1 MLQKATIRFYLSQA
15 RKIPT
20 IWDVNPLAYQ
30 RMSNALL
37 GAYSNRQF
45 GVLIRENLDMIT
57 DHQVAYAFQRIN
69 ELNLDADEDFYEYV
83 LPALK
88 EFVPNLTKDHPVSIA
103 TIIGTCGK
111 INVKDAS
118 LWQLFE
124 KKIVAD
130 RLYRY
135 IPLNDLVSMTQQVAL
150 SDYGSE
156 GFFNTMEKQIG
167 RHRLAL
173 SDEQIKLTQ
182 EAFERKRLAAPI
194 IKQLKQ
200 SAQKQLA

>member
-1 MLQKATIRFYLSQA
+1 MLQKAAIRFYLSQA

-20 IWDVNPLAYQ
+20 IWDVNPYAYQ
-30 RMSNALL
+30 RMSNALI

-45 GVLIRENLDMIT
+45 GVLIRENLDIIT

-69 ELNLDADEDFYEYV
+69 ELDLDADEDFYEYV

-88 EFVPNLTKDHPVSIA
+88 EFVPNLTRDHSVSFA

-124 KKIVAD
+124 KKIVTD

-150 SDYGSE
+150 SDFGSE
-156 GFFNTMEKQIG
+156 AFFNTMEKQIG